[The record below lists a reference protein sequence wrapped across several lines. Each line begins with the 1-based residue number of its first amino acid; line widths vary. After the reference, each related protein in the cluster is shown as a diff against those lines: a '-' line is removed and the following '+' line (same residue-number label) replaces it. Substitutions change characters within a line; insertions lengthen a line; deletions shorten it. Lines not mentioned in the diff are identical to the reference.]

1 MEVKVIRFKLLPASS
16 NSGQVSKTLTKALT
30 VVIVVV
36 YEGCQ
41 TVNKFKNIGEKFFN
55 GFIT

>member
-1 MEVKVIRFKLLPASS
+1 MEIKVIHFRLLPASS
-16 NSGQVSKTLTKALT
+16 NSGQVLKTLTKALT

-41 TVNKFKNIGEKFFN
+41 TVNKFKNIGEQFFN
-55 GFIT
+55 SFIT